1 MSPYR
6 WNEVAFIVP
15 NKCLT
20 NRDETRKRE
29 RERGERERRS
39 EIAAIYRD

>member
-29 RERGERERRS
+29 RERERRS